1 MDEIYRLNGI
11 TFVWNR
17 DKALGNPRKH
27 DGVRFEQAVEV
38 FFDPFLR
45 VVDASR
51 GAEVRD
57 AVIGM
62 DRRWSLL
69 FVVHI
74 HLEDDRIRIIS
85 ARRATRAERALYED

>member
-1 MDEIYRLNGI
+1 MDEIYRLSGI

-17 DKALGNPRKH
+17 EKALANPGKH

-51 GAEVRD
+51 GTEARD
-57 AVIGM
+57 VVIGM
-62 DRRWSLL
+62 DRRWNLL
-69 FVVHI
+69 FVVNI
-74 HLEDDRIRIIS
+74 QLEDDRIRIIS